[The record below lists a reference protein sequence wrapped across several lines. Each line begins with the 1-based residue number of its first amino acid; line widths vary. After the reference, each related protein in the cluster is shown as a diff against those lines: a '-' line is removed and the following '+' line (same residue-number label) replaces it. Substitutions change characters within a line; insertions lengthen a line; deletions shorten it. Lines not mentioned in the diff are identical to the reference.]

1 MEEDLYGPLFL
12 WYNTKEVNKKPM
24 EDPYPAL
31 GSDYRPPIETYTTN
45 RGLTLTA
52 EEVVS
57 LRDLLSHIPD
67 PSKEVISIYD
77 KVKLL

>member
-1 MEEDLYGPLFL
+1 MC
-12 WYNTKEVNKKPM
+12 YNTKEVNKKTM
-24 EDPYPAL
+24 ADPYPAL

-52 EEVVS
+52 EEVVA

-67 PSKEVISIYD
+67 PSNEVISIYD

>member
-12 WYNTKEVNKKPM
+12 CYNTKDVNKKPM
-24 EDPYPAL
+24 ADPYPAL

-45 RGLTLTA
+45 RGLTLTE